1 MEKVLNGKIIN
12 EKKVWSANKLYKL
25 FGILMNIG
33 GFLLIFATIYMFFN
47 MTNSEVIGGL
57 FIMPIPIILAF
68 VVGKSLLK
76 AYRERR
82 EFILY
87 WTPMEVGVPI
97 DDIMQ
102 NYYIVEINQAYVV
115 FTEKKNRKAYSD
127 WNLFYKPESLYM
139 EE

>member
-1 MEKVLNGKIIN
+1 
-12 EKKVWSANKLYKL
+12 
-25 FGILMNIG
+25 
-33 GFLLIFATIYMFFN
+33 

-68 VVGKSLLK
+68 VVGKSLLR

-82 EFILY
+82 KFTLY
-87 WTPMEVGVPI
+87 WTPMEIGVPI
-97 DDIMQ
+97 DDIMRD
-102 NYYIVEINQAYVV
+102 YYIVEINQAYVV

>member
-76 AYRERR
+76 AY
-82 EFILY
+82 
-87 WTPMEVGVPI
+87 
-97 DDIMQ
+97 
-102 NYYIVEINQAYVV
+102 
-115 FTEKKNRKAYSD
+115 SD